1 MKILNKFDSSRKLQ
15 NAQHLTGGI
24 YNIFLMLIGLFFGKG
39 DVTMGIVMTILT
51 IIVSRISSEISYQTS
66 IRVIKE
72 YSNGTNYDK

>member
-1 MKILNKFDSSRKLQ
+1 MRILNKFDNSRKLQ

-24 YNIFLMLIGLFFGKG
+24 YNVLLMMIGLFFGKG
-39 DVTMGIVMTILT
+39 DTTMGIVMTVLT

-72 YSNGTNYDK
+72 YSNGDKK

>member
-1 MKILNKFDSSRKLQ
+1 MRILNKFDSSRKLQ
-15 NAQHLTGGI
+15 NVQHLTGGI
-24 YNIFLMLIGLFFGKG
+24 YNICLMLIGLFFGKG
-39 DVTMGIVMTILT
+39 DNTMGIVMTILT